1 MTGGGGQCD
10 KKKKTLGRVV
20 MFSFLNNQLKRSI
33 FYSLGC
39 WDFIFLSRDS
49 FFREE
54 AKCGKKQEKCR
65 GNFLRRQVTMVRMV
79 GGVPIWPKNGPAMAQ
94 NGPDVAQKGPD
105 VVREWERESGSWGV
119 YRSTVTVVKG
129 S

>member
-65 GNFLRRQVTMVRMV
+65 GNTQGCKKL
-79 GGVPIWPKNGPAMAQ
+79 IASIDYLKNEKH
-94 NGPDVAQKGPD
+94 NY
-105 VVREWERESGSWGV
+105 SS
-119 YRSTVTVVKG
+119 
-129 S
+129 